1 MLTCRLFCTL
11 LMTAKGLLAS
21 IFPIAVFL
29 TVGGVVYLAFTP
41 RRVEQQ
47 KQQPQDK
54 IAGIEGLNEG
64 EIVKLPTLTTVDGQ
78 TVSVDQAQEETIIC
92 VFFSPSCAGCNKDIE
107 FWKDLKE
114 ESNKRQ
120 VALYIIDVGN
130 DTEALKNFISAYKL
144 ETLPI
149 LLDPKHRVGP
159 DLKINF
165 VPSYLLFSQDGRVIH
180 RWDGIR
186 NYERAKGPEQINEFF
201 KYAGD

>member
-1 MLTCRLFCTL
+1 MSAKRLLSFL
-11 LMTAKGLLAS
+11 
-21 IFPIAVFL
+21 FPIAVFL
-29 TVGGVVYLAFTP
+29 TVGGIVYLAFSE
-41 RRVEQQ
+41 RRVEPPKQ
-47 KQQPQDK
+47 QQPQDK

-78 TVSVDQAQEETIIC
+78 TVSLDQVKAKTIIC

-107 FWKDLKE
+107 FWRDLKE
-114 ESNKRQ
+114 AANKKD
-120 VALYIIDVGN
+120 VGFYLIDVGS
-130 DTEALKNFISAYKL
+130 DAEALNKFISAYKL

-165 VPSYLLFSQDGRVIH
+165 VPTYVLFSKDGKVWH
-180 RWDGIR
+180 RFDGVR
-186 NYERAKGPEQINEFF
+186 NYDRASGQGQISEFF